1 MVALSITAREVMGEA
16 LQGVG
21 GAHSTVDPG
30 DSTTPEKG
38 RGSACLHEHWNVMRN
53 SIPQRGTR
61 I

>member
-1 MVALSITAREVMGEA
+1 MVAQSITVREVMGKA

-21 GAHSTVDPG
+21 GSHSTADPG

-38 RGSACLHEHWNVMRN
+38 RGSTCLHEHLDVMRN
-53 SIPQRGTR
+53 SIHQRGTR

>member
-1 MVALSITAREVMGEA
+1 MVVRPITAREKVHEA
-16 LQGVG
+16 MQGVG
-21 GAHSTVDPG
+21 GAHSTADPG

-38 RGSACLHEHWNVMRN
+38 RSSACLHEHWNVMRN

>member
-30 DSTTPEKG
+30 DSTTPENG

>member
-1 MVALSITAREVMGEA
+1 MVVRPITVREKVHEA
-16 LQGVG
+16 TQGVG
-21 GAHSTVDPG
+21 GAHSTADPG

-38 RGSACLHEHWNVMRN
+38 RGSTCLHEHLNVMKN